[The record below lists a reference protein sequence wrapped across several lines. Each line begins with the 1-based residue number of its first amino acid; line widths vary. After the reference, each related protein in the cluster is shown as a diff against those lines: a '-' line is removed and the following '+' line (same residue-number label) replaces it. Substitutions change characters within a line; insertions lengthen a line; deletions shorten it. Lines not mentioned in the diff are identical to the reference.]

1 MILLILLSTVRDLT
15 SMIILGVKKSCIPME
30 AFEGV
35 QYAFLIGGF
44 PRLAG
49 MLRKDLIAKNTAIFS
64 ETGKAIDAVAV
75 IVIIPESNLGMFKQ
89 VLSKPVIIPHIAPT
103 IKAIIVEVKGSTPF
117 TIKVR
122 HTAPPIRKLPSAV
135 KSAKSNS
142 L

>member
-1 MILLILLSTVRDLT
+1 MEYIVLSLLLRVTKFVKGLLELVNPMIS
-15 SMIILGVKKSCIPME
+15 
-30 AFEGV
+30 
-35 QYAFLIGGF
+35 
-44 PRLAG
+44 
-49 MLRKDLIAKNTAIFS
+49 
-64 ETGKAIDAVAV
+64 KAIDAVAV
-75 IVIIPESNLGMFKQ
+75 IVIIHESNLGMFKQ
-89 VLSKPVIIPHIAPT
+89 VLSKPVIIPHIAPA